1 MEALKSRAVSLIRF
15 EAGVTEWTK
24 KKLQPMDPK
33 IRTFLT
39 MYRAHYRK
47 TKVDRLYMKRSGG
60 E

>member
-1 MEALKSRAVSLIRF
+1 MGALKSRAVSLIRF

-39 MYRAHYRK
+39 MYRAHYHK